1 MEGVGR
7 QLRASTL
14 VETLVMMLVAGIV
27 FLAAMD
33 SLTLL
38 SRLVTRRTVAI
49 VETERQSEGFA
60 RIAHLLATADSL
72 AAEEESPAVY
82 GTSPLTIWRG
92 GHPSQLLSRDS
103 AVLFVAGGFR
113 DTLLRRV
120 GRMRFLQYGAAADT
134 VEIKAAGHT
143 LKFPVP
149 KPARQRYETTI
160 AGIENGYGY
169 EAP

>member
-1 MEGVGR
+1 M
-7 QLRASTL
+7 
-14 VETLVMMLVAGIV
+14 
-27 FLAAMD
+27 
-33 SLTLL
+33 
-38 SRLVTRRTVAI
+38 
-49 VETERQSEGFA
+49 
-60 RIAHLLATADSL
+60 
-72 AAEEESPAVY
+72 Y

-120 GRMRFLQYGAAADT
+120 GRMRLLQYGAAADT
-134 VEIKAAGHT
+134 VEIEAEGHT

-160 AGIENGYGY
+160 AGIENEYGY